1 MKRNLTVATADEAIL
16 RIIGP
21 ESTGD
26 EFYFVFQV
34 IHKLGKVGNIGR

>member
-1 MKRNLTVATADEAIL
+1 MKRNLTVAMVDEVIF
-16 RIIGP
+16 RIIGL

-26 EFYFVFQV
+26 EFGFVFQV